1 MAKYHINPETGDP
14 GECKAE
20 IKCRFG
26 SPEDHYTSPEAA
38 RKAFEERQPLFPSK
52 PSNESPAEVLDRARV
67 MIPGSRLTAEI
78 YSTLPKG
85 SVILEVH
92 HESGDQ
98 RYYSKGEDGK
108 TRSLSAAASRL
119 SVPEENLFI
128 SGSRG
133 YYVGESPFETD
144 FTSGQLQNAIVDS
157 ERAVNAIASELHEDW
172 RRSRNYEPRLKTLE
186 DGSSIDIAGLTYDEL
201 PEQWQTENHAA
212 AKAALNTVK
221 LGVANH
227 WSRAQMGDSIHRSW
241 LERNGEWAPEEQKK
255 PYSELSHSEQLK
267 DLTVLEA
274 AAGVIASYPKERN
287 GG

>member
-1 MAKYHINPETGDP
+1 MAKYHVNPQTGEP

-26 SPEDHYTSPEAA
+26 SSEEHYTSAEAA
-38 RKAFEERQPLFPSK
+38 RKAFEQNQPLFPLK
-52 PSNESPAEVLDRARV
+52 KLEETPAQILDRARV
-67 MIPGSRLTAEI
+67 MIPGARLTSEL

-98 RYYSKGEDGK
+98 RYYIKGEDSK
-108 TRSLSAAASRL
+108 TRSLTAAASRL
-119 SVPEENLFI
+119 PIPEENLFI
-128 SGSRG
+128 YGSRG

-144 FTSGQLQNAIVDS
+144 FTAGQLQNAILDS
-157 ERAVNAIASELHEDW
+157 ESAVNAIASELHEDG

-201 PEQWQTENHAA
+201 PEQWQAENHAA
-212 AKAALNTVK
+212 AKAALTTVQ

-227 WSRAQMGDSIHRSW
+227 WTRAQMGDLIHRSW
-241 LERNGEWAPEEQKK
+241 LKRNGEWAPEEQKK
-255 PYSELSHSEQLK
+255 PYRELSHSEQLK